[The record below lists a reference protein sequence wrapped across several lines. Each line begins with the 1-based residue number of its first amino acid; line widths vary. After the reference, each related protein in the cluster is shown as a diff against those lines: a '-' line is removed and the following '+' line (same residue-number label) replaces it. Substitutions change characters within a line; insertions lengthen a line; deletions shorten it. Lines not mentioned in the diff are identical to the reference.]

1 MENID
6 EPLSG
11 RDSLQIIQQMIDT
24 AKQEQKDDG
33 QGWIVWGWML
43 FLASTLTVVN
53 MRMHWTQPFY
63 FWNAFGL
70 FTIVYFCVKIARN
83 VLKKDRQP
91 VKTYTKD
98 LFDKLNTGFFIS
110 LMFVIVAMNAG
121 LNHMK
126 GFPLLMSVYGF
137 WILIYGAVLNFK
149 PSTIGAFIMWALAFT
164 ALFVKTFEW
173 IMILHSVG
181 VLFGYIIPGHI
192 AYKRF
197 REVGKHTVHNQQAGV

>member
-63 FWNAFGL
+63 FWNALKGRTKTL
-70 FTIVYFCVKIARN
+70 ADL
-83 VLKKDRQP
+83 VLKF
-91 VKTYTKD
+91 T
-98 LFDKLNTGFFIS
+98 DKNKYKENS
-110 LMFVIVAMNAG
+110 A
-121 LNHMK
+121 
-126 GFPLLMSVYGF
+126 LLHDQ
-137 WILIYGAVLNFK
+137 IPRHFK
-149 PSTIGAFIMWALAFT
+149 L
-164 ALFVKTFEW
+164 
-173 IMILHSVG
+173 
-181 VLFGYIIPGHI
+181 
-192 AYKRF
+192 
-197 REVGKHTVHNQQAGV
+197 